1 MLLAAVSHNV
11 DAALIIRYLL
21 VFAMLIFM
29 EGILSADNALVLAV
43 MVRPLAPQM
52 RPKALFYGLIGAV
65 VLRFAALFAISF
77 LANVWEAQAVGAA
90 YLIFMAVRNLRE
102 YSAKK
107 EAHDHDSSLDALPE
121 DDRQYLVS
129 RKHFWWI
136 IAKVE
141 LADIAFAVDSILAAV
156 AIALALPKTGLGHVG
171 GMDAG
176 QFMVVL
182 GGGLCGVIIMRFAAT
197 LFVTLLDKRPKLEK
211 AAFLLVGWVGIKL
224 AVITLAHPGVGVIPH
239 HFPESAL
246 WQVIFFGTMI
256 GIALWGWFT
265 STPKA
270 EK

>member
-1 MLLAAVSHNV
+1 MLLTAVSHNV
-11 DAALIIRYLL
+11 DAALVIRYLL

-52 RPKALFYGLIGAV
+52 RPKALFYGLVGAV

-77 LANVWEAQAVGAA
+77 LANVWEAQAIGAA
-90 YLIFMAVRNLRE
+90 YLIFMAGKNLKE
-102 YSAKK
+102 YNAKMA
-107 EAHDHDSSLDALPE
+107 ENHHESSLDALAE

-129 RKHFWWI
+129 KKHFWATV
-136 IAKVE
+136 AKVE
-141 LADIAFAVDSILAAV
+141 IADIAFAVDSILAAV
-156 AIALALPKTGLGHVG
+156 AIALALPKTGLGHIG

-176 QFMVVL
+176 QFLVVL
-182 GGGLCGVIIMRFAAT
+182 GGGLCGVVIMRFAAT

-224 AVITLAHPGVGVIPH
+224 AVITLAHPSLGVIPT

-246 WQVIFFGTMI
+246 WQVLFFGTMI

-265 STPKA
+265 STPK
-270 EK
+270 E